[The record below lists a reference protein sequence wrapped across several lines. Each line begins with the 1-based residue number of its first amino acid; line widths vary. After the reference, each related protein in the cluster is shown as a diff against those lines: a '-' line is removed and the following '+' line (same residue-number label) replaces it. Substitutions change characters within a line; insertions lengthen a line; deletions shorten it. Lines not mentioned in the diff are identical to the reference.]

1 MFFLSLF
8 APDNLV
14 PRDGFGSPVPRYLLI
29 SELGLIMV
37 LTYGIPL
44 EFRGGIHLFIS
55 TAIHNRVSPEFLG
68 SRNCAPMA
76 FIAENPPAQ
85 RACKPQG
92 SYKRV
97 LRGQVAVDQLMR
109 AFLSHTH
116 YWCELGML
124 KVPNI
129 FKVYIR
135 EKEMAHERVLT

>member
-1 MFFLSLF
+1 
-8 APDNLV
+8 
-14 PRDGFGSPVPRYLLI
+14 
-29 SELGLIMV
+29 
-37 LTYGIPL
+37 
-44 EFRGGIHLFIS
+44 
-55 TAIHNRVSPEFLG
+55 
-68 SRNCAPMA
+68 MA

-135 EKEMAHERVLT
+135 EKEMARTSTNMNVEQQWYLQTVNRNRSNKLLMKQELVKYR